1 MPNADREPR
10 AAAAS
15 RRGPSRPPWSTVC
28 VSMTDLEGRLES
40 LTGELGKLGSPINRY
55 LRPGRPEADVRAAL
69 EALGL
74 TPPAELVQ
82 WYGWH
87 DGIDY
92 ATAAKVEGEGSSIEV
107 FFSLTPLS
115 LDEAVGLCRERRT
128 GIREL
133 FGVDPPGPEAD
144 PYWRDPWFP
153 ILEGGDSL
161 FAVDCT
167 GDAPRETAPIW
178 RVFSHPGP
186 FETGIVADSLSAL
199 VERMATEVRAGSL
212 WWDEDSR
219 SLQPREADE
228 WRLAELGL
236 Y

>member
-1 MPNADREPR
+1 
-10 AAAAS
+10 
-15 RRGPSRPPWSTVC
+15 
-28 VSMTDLEGRLES
+28 MTDLERRLES
-40 LTGELGKLGSPINRY
+40 LTVELGNLGSPIRRY
-55 LRPGRPEADVRAAL
+55 LRPGRPETDVRAAL
-69 EALGL
+69 EAFGL
-74 TPPAELVQ
+74 TPPAELVD

-87 DGIDY
+87 DGVDY
-92 ATAAKVEGEGSSIEV
+92 AAVAGVEGEASPIEV
-107 FFSLTPLS
+107 FFSVTPLS
-115 LDEAVGLCRERRT
+115 LDEAAALCRERRA
-128 GIREL
+128 GIRET

-144 PYWRDPWFP
+144 PFWRDPWFP

-161 FAVDCT
+161 FAVDCD
-167 GDAPRETAPIW
+167 GGAPTETAPVW

-186 FETGIVADSLSAL
+186 FETGIVADNLA
-199 VERMATEVRAGSL
+199 VFVDRMATELRAGSL